1 MPSNL
6 NRTRMAEEYGYAL
19 AFLKS
24 DKELWSLFNKAVT
37 HTWADAEFEAKLKAT
52 KWFQKH
58 SASYREAAIQKTSD
72 PATWNRRVLEQ
83 RMALSDAAA
92 AMGSHVSESTVKKMA
107 SDALLYGW
115 GEAELKNRM
124 SAYVDTI
131 ASTGHFGGQAGEDE
145 ESLQKLAGDFGMTLG
160 ANALKSWVQKIARGD
175 TTVQDYEA
183 TVRKQAESAF
193 PGYADQIRS
202 GMSARD
208 IADPYMQSMSQ
219 ILEMNPANIDLK
231 DPTIRKALTYRNPE
245 TGKPDGYSLSQFEIE
260 LRKDPRWT
268 KTKQAQDQGMNV
280 ARGIL
285 KDWGI
290 EA

>member
-6 NRTRMAEEYGYAL
+6 NRTKMAEEYGYAL

-37 HTWADAEFEAKLKAT
+37 NTWADAEFEAKLKNT

-58 SASYREAAIQKTSD
+58 SATYRESAIQKSSD

-83 RMALSDAAA
+83 RMTLTDAAR
-92 AMGSHVSESTVKKMA
+92 AMGSGISDSAIAKMS
-107 SDALLYGW
+107 SDSLLYGW
-115 GEAELKNRM
+115 SEAELKNRL
-124 SAYVDTI
+124 STLVDTLG
-131 ASTGHFGGQAGEDE
+131 STGHFGGQAGQDE
-145 ESLQKLAGDFGMTLG
+145 ESLQKLSSDFGVTMGSGTLK
-160 ANALKSWVQKIARGD
+160 NWVQRIARGD

-183 TVRKQAESAF
+183 TVRKQAESVF

-202 GMSARD
+202 GMTARD
-208 IADPYMQSMSQ
+208 IADPYMQSMGQ

-231 DPTIRKALTYRNPE
+231 DPTIRKALTYRNPD
-245 TGKPDGYSLSQFEIE
+245 TGKPDGYSLANFEIE
-260 LRKDPRWT
+260 LRKDPRWA

-285 KDWGI
+285 KDWGF